1 MVLGKDHDS
10 LCTDRSVSDTMC
22 SPQQW
27 FCPAIWQEGKIEA
40 GLQYAKTLFKI
51 QGIKTNLIISEI
63 AVPVT
68 LVSEFPAF

>member
-27 FCPAIWQEGKIEA
+27 FFPAIWQEGKFEA

-51 QGIKTNLIISEI
+51 
-63 AVPVT
+63 
-68 LVSEFPAF
+68 